1 MRSEQQFPAIETT
14 RLKLRRPLQKD
25 AGELLKVTQDET
37 VMKYY
42 GMPAFRSKAAA
53 LDEIG
58 WFQKIFATVEGIR
71 WVITKKGAGQY
82 IGDIGLHNYASPH
95 SRAEIGFKLAKAHWR
110 QGIMMEA
117 LGPVLD
123 YGFTVMRLNR
133 IEAVV
138 DPENDACL
146 GLLRKAG
153 FTAEGVL
160 REYEHEATGYVDLV
174 MMSLLQREYPSGKVA
189 SKV

>member
-53 LDEIG
+53 LDEID

-82 IGDIGLHNYASPH
+82 IGDIGFHNYASPH

-117 LGPVLD
+117 LGPV
-123 YGFTVMRLNR
+123 
-133 IEAVV
+133 
-138 DPENDACL
+138 
-146 GLLRKAG
+146 
-153 FTAEGVL
+153 
-160 REYEHEATGYVDLV
+160 
-174 MMSLLQREYPSGKVA
+174 
-189 SKV
+189 